1 MVLRASCESLDTNL
15 YQPVYLRG
23 TGASPS
29 ELYKA
34 ILRGLKV
41 EPPYSI
47 IKAKPLFFS
56 TVEKMN
62 RKPVVFI
69 DDAQDVS
76 SEALLSLKAMAN
88 FSQDSSNLITFIL
101 AGQPE
106 LRTLLSF
113 SHFQAVLSRIRLA
126 IELTPI
132 SVEET
137 CRYIDHGLAI
147 VHREE
152 KLFSDSAKME
162 IFKRSGGLPRKINT
176 LCYRAIVSG
185 VIGEKQIIDS
195 QDIPEDTL

>member
-1 MVLRASCESLDTNL
+1 M
-15 YQPVYLRG
+15 
-23 TGASPS
+23 
-29 ELYKA
+29 
-34 ILRGLKV
+34 
-41 EPPYSI
+41 
-47 IKAKPLFFS
+47 
-56 TVEKMN
+56 
-62 RKPVVFI
+62 VFI
-69 DDAQDVS
+69 NDAHNVS
-76 SEALLSLKAMAN
+76 LEALLSLKAMAN

-106 LRTLLSF
+106 LRTILSF

-126 IELTPI
+126 IELTPM

-147 VHREE
+147 VHRGE

-162 IFKRSGGLPRKINT
+162 IFKRSGGLTRKINT